1 MARLEYF
8 ATRANVIGL
17 SSRIGLASSN
27 PKPSFVLLEGYLN
40 AEINQPSASSF
51 LQLSLHLLFP
61 LFVRLLVVHTGG
73 HKMEQTTKSHASHH
87 LLAPRQKLEHPLHH
101 TPPST
106 SAVFGVLVWCTLLI
120 RGLFVLARRGKS
132 FYISV
137 GLIVNISFLLFTTT
151 CNTYN
156 NIVSCPIIIIIS
168 QRKLVACCTQ
178 SEKNSHVQAIVI
190 ILTSVE

>member
-1 MARLEYF
+1 MLK
-8 ATRANVIGL
+8 L
-17 SSRIGLASSN
+17 
-27 PKPSFVLLEGYLN
+27 
-40 AEINQPSASSF
+40 INHPLHPFFNF
-51 LQLSLHLLFP
+51 LFICYSHYSYACLWYTQEE
-61 LFVRLLVVHTGG
+61 
-73 HKMEQTTKSHASHH
+73 HKMEQTTKSHASPH
-87 LLAPRQKLEHPLHH
+87 LLAPRQKLEHPLHIRPH
-101 TPPST
+101 PHRLCS
-106 SAVFGVLVWCTLLI
+106 GVLVWCTLLI